1 MEICFKKNKD
11 NEVSVVQIEGGK
23 EIEFKY
29 VNMIKSLIKKDKLE
43 EPTTQG
49 DFSEA
54 EVESI
59 CRMAD
64 LINQEVDEFEK

>member
-1 MEICFKKNKD
+1 MKIHFKKNEE
-11 NEVSVVQIEGGK
+11 NEVSVVEIEDGK

-29 VNMIKSLIKKDKLE
+29 VHMIKKLINKDKLE
-43 EPTTQG
+43 EPTTHG
-49 DFSEA
+49 EFSDA

-59 CRMAD
+59 RRMAN

>member
-1 MEICFKKNKD
+1 MKICFKKNKE
-11 NEVSVVQIEGGK
+11 NEVSVVQIEGKK

-29 VNMIKSLIKKDKLE
+29 VNMIKNLIKKNKLE

-49 DFSEA
+49 EFSDA

-59 CRMAD
+59 RRMAN

>member
-1 MEICFKKNKD
+1 MKICFKKNVE
-11 NEVSVVQIEGGK
+11 NEVSVVQIDDGK

-43 EPTTQG
+43 EPNTQG
-49 DFSEA
+49 EFSDA

-59 CRMAD
+59 RRMTQ
-64 LINQEVDEFEK
+64 LINEEVDEFEK

>member
-1 MEICFKKNKD
+1 MKIRFKKND
-11 NEVSVVQIEGGK
+11 ENEVSVVEIEDGK

-29 VNMIKSLIKKDKLE
+29 INMIKKLINKGKLE

-49 DFSEA
+49 KFSDA

-59 CRMAD
+59 RRMAN

>member
-1 MEICFKKNKD
+1 MKICFKKNKE
-11 NEVSVVQIEGGK
+11 NEVSVVQIEGEK

-29 VNMIKSLIKKDKLE
+29 VNMIKNLIKKDKLE
-43 EPTTQG
+43 EPATQG
-49 DFSEA
+49 EFSDA

-59 CRMAD
+59 RRMAN

>member
-1 MEICFKKNKD
+1 MKICFKKND
-11 NEVSVVQIEGGK
+11 GNEVSVVELEDGK

-29 VNMIKSLIKKDKLE
+29 VNMIKKLINKDKLE

-49 DFSEA
+49 EFSDA

-59 CRMAD
+59 RRMAN
-64 LINQEVDEFEK
+64 LINQEVYEFEK

>member
-1 MEICFKKNKD
+1 MKIHFKKND
-11 NEVSVVQIEGGK
+11 ENEVSVVEIEDGK

-29 VNMIKSLIKKDKLE
+29 VNMIKKLINKNRLE

-49 DFSEA
+49 EFSDA

-59 CRMAD
+59 QRMAN

>member
-1 MEICFKKNKD
+1 MKICFKKND
-11 NEVSVVQIEGGK
+11 ENEVSVVEIEDGK

-29 VNMIKSLIKKDKLE
+29 VNMIKKLINKDKIE
-43 EPTTQG
+43 EPATQG
-49 DFSEA
+49 EFSDA

-59 CRMAD
+59 RRMAN

>member
-1 MEICFKKNKD
+1 MEICFKKNED

-29 VNMIKSLIKKDKLE
+29 VNMIKSLINKDKLV

-49 DFSEA
+49 DFSDA

>member
-1 MEICFKKNKD
+1 MQICFKKNEE
-11 NEVSVVQIEGGK
+11 NEVSVVQIEDGN

-29 VNMIKSLIKKDKLE
+29 VNMIRNLIKKDKLE
-43 EPTTQG
+43 EPVIQG

-59 CRMAD
+59 CRMVQ